1 MMVVVM
7 TAIDTQA
14 MAEEPPP
21 RPSYSVNLT
30 VAELT
35 FEVGATVGVEFVID
49 AVALSAVVFEI
60 GAVVGLAVVAV
71 EVGIMVVGCLR
82 FLADTKSNESA
93 LNLCFTMPATFYFY
107 KFCTKYITDYL
118 P

>member
-1 MMVVVM
+1 MVPQSSHDGCGNDHNRYPRNGRR
-7 TAIDTQA
+7 A
-14 MAEEPPP
+14 PP

-71 EVGIMVVGCLR
+71 EVGIMVVGCLH

-107 KFCTKYITDYL
+107 KFCTK
-118 P
+118 